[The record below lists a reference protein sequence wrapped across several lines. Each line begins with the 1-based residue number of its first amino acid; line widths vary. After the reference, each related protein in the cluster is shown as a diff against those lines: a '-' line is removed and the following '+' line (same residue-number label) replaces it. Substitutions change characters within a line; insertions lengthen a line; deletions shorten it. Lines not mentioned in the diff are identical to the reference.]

1 MEVPDNESDPQIEE
15 EEKGEDGDG
24 WSDENPDDGW
34 GNNDDDDGWGDD
46 DDDLGGEQIP
56 SFTKK

>member
-15 EEKGEDGDG
+15 EDKEGDG

-46 DDDLGGEQIP
+46 DDDLAGEQIP
-56 SFTKK
+56 SITKK